1 MTREIE
7 TVVKG
12 INFGKEYSFVC
23 EDGTYTIP
31 ASEAIAQSRFN
42 PVEIGRKI
50 LLVIVGDMII
60 SYKNI

>member
-1 MTREIE
+1 MTRTIE
-7 TVVKG
+7 TAVKE
-12 INFGKEYSFVC
+12 INFGRDYTFVC

-42 PVEIGRKI
+42 PIEIGKKI
-50 LLVIVGDMII
+50 LLVLVGDMII